1 MELLRDN
8 WHWFV
13 AAADLAL
20 ALAASAHV
28 VLYKR
33 DARSAVSWVGVIWLT
48 PLIGSLLYYLFG
60 INRIRRRARR
70 MRRRRGPARHAPR
83 PGAVAPRALDGLSPA
98 EWPHLE
104 SLGRLVGEVTGQA
117 LLPGNRVQMLRGGA
131 AAYPAML
138 QAIQSATTSVGLST
152 YIFDNDTAGA
162 LFVTALRDAAAR
174 GVAVRVLVDGIG
186 VHYSWPT
193 ILRTLRR
200 AGVTAASFLPKLLPG
215 SFAYA
220 NLCNHRKVLVV
231 DGRVGFTGGMNIRA
245 GHDASLRPRHPIQDT
260 HFRLEGPA
268 VTHLQTVFADD
279 WEFASREPLHGD
291 AWFPKLEPCGPTLAR
306 GVSSGPDDEI
316 ERMRLVYL
324 GALNCARKSVRIMTP
339 YFLPD
344 PGLVAA
350 LNVAALRGV
359 EVDILLPAQNNL
371 RLVQWASTGLLPQ
384 VLEHGCRVWLVP
396 PPFDHSKLM
405 LVDAAWVLLG
415 SANWDPRSLR
425 LNFEFD
431 VECYDTTLAA
441 ELESLVL
448 DRRAAA
454 RRLTPDE
461 LNRRS
466 LPLKLRDGVAR
477 LLTPYL

>member
-1 MELLRDN
+1 MDLLHEN

-13 AAADLAL
+13 AAADLVFG
-20 ALAASAHV
+20 LAASAHV
-28 VLYKR
+28 VLHKR
-33 DARSAVSWVGVIWLT
+33 DARSAVAWVGVIWLT
-48 PLIGSLLYYLFG
+48 PLLGSALYYLFG
-60 INRIRRRARR
+60 INRIHRRARR

-83 PGAVAPRALDGLSPA
+83 PGAAPPHGFAGLSSS
-98 EWPHLE
+98 ERPHLE
-104 SLGRLVGEVTGQA
+104 SLARLVGEVTGHT
-117 LLPGNRVQMLRGGA
+117 LLPGNRVEMLRGGA
-131 AAYPAML
+131 RAYPAML
-138 QAIQSATTSVGLST
+138 QAIESATTSVGLST
-152 YIFDNDTAGA
+152 YIFDNDAAGA
-162 LFVTALRDAAAR
+162 LFVAALRGAAAR

-200 AGVTAASFLPKLLPG
+200 AGVSAASFLPKMLP
-215 SFAYA
+215 SYFAYA
-220 NLCNHRKVLVV
+220 NLCNHRKVLIV
-231 DGRVGFTGGMNIRA
+231 DGRIGFTGGMNIRA
-245 GHDASLRPRHPIQDT
+245 GHDARLASRHPIQDT
-260 HFRLEGPA
+260 HFRIEGPA
-268 VTHLQTVFADD
+268 VAHLQTVFADD
-279 WEFASREPLHGD
+279 WEFATREPLQGET
-291 AWFPKLEPCGPTLAR
+291 WFPKLSECGPALAR

-324 GALNCARKSVRIMTP
+324 GALNCARTSVRIMTP

-359 EVDILLPAQNNL
+359 EVDLLLPARNNL

-384 VLEHGCRVWLVP
+384 VLEHGCRVWLVS

-405 LVDAAWVLLG
+405 VVDGAWVLLG

-431 VECYDTTLAA
+431 VECYEAALAA
-441 ELESLVL
+441 ELEALIL
-448 DRRAAA
+448 ERRAAA
-454 RRLTPDE
+454 RRLTLDE
-461 LNRRS
+461 LARRR